1 MRAGTRITVAMSISG
16 LLNIYKPIDWTS
28 FDVVK
33 KLRLMYK
40 IKKVGH
46 AGTLDPFAEGVL
58 PVAFGQATKWISY
71 IQRGSKE
78 YIALIYCGTA
88 TDTADIAGRE
98 ITTKK
103 EFSPEEIA
111 AFSRDDFATIR
122 ALLAE
127 RIGSLSQVPP
137 MFSARK
143 YQGQRLYDLARR
155 GIEVE
160 RPAKEITVE
169 AGELLAASFVEW
181 SKSAVEPVPSKA
193 AGFAHLRGI
202 WEEYFARPL
211 PRPISSGKYMVLLVR
226 WLVSTGTY
234 VRVLASDLGADLG
247 TNAYCAALLR
257 SAYGPQHYT
266 TASPLTAL
274 PPDVAELTAS
284 ELLLSADAALAEI
297 PPLYIDARE
306 LQKLYW
312 GQSFPIDP
320 ERLDADIAPPYRA
333 VNQSPGA
340 PRVTHG
346 IVNIVYT
353 EGRPWVKAE
362 RMFPA

>member
-1 MRAGTRITVAMSISG
+1 MSISG

-33 KLRLMYK
+33 KLRSLYQ

-58 PVAFGQATKWISY
+58 PVAFGQATKWIPY
-71 IQRGSKE
+71 VQRGSKE
-78 YIALIYCGTA
+78 YIALIYCGIA

-98 ITTKK
+98 ITEKR

-111 AFSRDDFATIR
+111 TFSYDDFAPVR
-122 ALLAE
+122 DLLAE
-127 RIGSLSQVPP
+127 RIGSVSQVPP

-143 YQGQRLYDLARR
+143 HQGQRLYDLARR
-155 GIEVE
+155 GVEVE
-160 RPAKEITVE
+160 RQAKEITVE

-181 SKSAVEPVPSKA
+181 SESVTEPVPSEA
-193 AGFAHLRGI
+193 AGFAHLQGI
-202 WEEYFARPL
+202 WKEYFRRPL
-211 PRPISSGKYMVLLVR
+211 PQPISPGKYLVLLVR
-226 WLVSTGTY
+226 WSVSTGTY

-257 SAYGPQHYT
+257 SSYGSQHYT
-266 TASPLTAL
+266 AASTLTAL
-274 PPDVAELTAS
+274 PTDVAELFAS
-284 ELLLSADAALAEI
+284 GLLLSADEALADF
-297 PPLYIDARE
+297 PPLYVDAQE

-312 GQSFPIDP
+312 GQSFPIAP
-320 ERLDADIAPPYRA
+320 ERLDGDIASPYRA
-333 VNQSPGA
+333 VNRPPDA

-362 RMFPA
+362 RMFPV